1 MTSASVLALCRG
13 GHRLVVVAGWGSHV
27 SVLAGGDDPEVDR
40 VLLVNYDP
48 GRAFLHFPGGVP
60 VLLDPITRGDVGPLR
75 RRTHLNGVLIEDN
88 DLADSDREDS
98 DLADGDE
105 LPSPPTAGLLAWRA
119 AP

>member
-1 MTSASVLALCRG
+1 M
-13 GHRLVVVAGWGSHV
+13 VVAGLGSHV
-27 SVLAGGDDPEVDR
+27 SVLAGGDAPEVDR
-40 VLLVNYDP
+40 VLLVNREP

-60 VLLDPITRGDVGPLR
+60 VLLDPITRGDVDPVR
-75 RRTHLNGVLIEDN
+75 RRTHLNGVLIEDS

-105 LPSPPTAGLLAWRA
+105 LPSPPTAGLLACRA